1 MLVTLRALIGPF
13 MKLFVQKAYTGDM
26 LRRGGGAY
34 GHAGAIINLFFHQY
48 FHVKIKINVNV
59 TNIKINK

>member
-34 GHAGAIINLFFHQY
+34 GHADAIINVFLFFFHQY
-48 FHVKIKINVNV
+48 FCTFI
-59 TNIKINK
+59 

>member
-48 FHVKIKINVNV
+48 FCTFI
-59 TNIKINK
+59 

>member
-26 LRRGGGAY
+26 LSRGGAY
-34 GHAGAIINLFFHQY
+34 GHAGAIIHLFIFHQY
-48 FHVKIKINVNV
+48 FLLGFNI
-59 TNIKINK
+59 TNCTCKNKMK